1 MVYLVKG
8 RDNKIQVSVTSTID
22 CSGFSAVLDVA
33 GIQKDISNLKS
44 RSISVLFPADEI
56 ECFGTNLLAY
66 LYVYD
71 KSGKLYIKNLVSM
84 GTCETEDRARGKQKI
99 SIVLVS
105 IREAR
110 STSKEEEEFIEKKVE
125 EAVDK
130 AMDESISEKVVEV
143 VDDIIDE
150 KVEECVTGIVEQ
162 EVEKEVDRV
171 IDVKVEEQVN
181 ALFDDSD
188 SDTIGGQFNEMK
200 ETVIVTEDRV
210 DDIEKTINEDIK
222 PRLESAEEDIAKK
235 VDLDYDDS
243 DDMIHFFRE
252 KNLLE
257 DSDET

>member
-1 MVYLVKG
+1 
-8 RDNKIQVSVTSTID
+8 
-22 CSGFSAVLDVA
+22 
-33 GIQKDISNLKS
+33 
-44 RSISVLFPADEI
+44 
-56 ECFGTNLLAY
+56 
-66 LYVYD
+66 
-71 KSGKLYIKNLVSM
+71 
-84 GTCETEDRARGKQKI
+84 
-99 SIVLVS
+99 
-105 IREAR
+105 
-110 STSKEEEEFIEKKVE
+110 
-125 EAVDK
+125 
-130 AMDESISEKVVEV
+130 MDESISEKVVEV